1 MARPTSS
8 ASSRPARRASSSAR
22 SAAATT
28 APRRGGRSRRSS
40 ATAARSSSSSTRS
53 RSGSAP
59 HTSAL
64 PDQPLPDLPERRGIW
79 KRYLLG
85 ALVVIVACG
94 ATTVIAGI
102 HQVDRI
108 ASAIHGD
115 LPVRDLL
122 AQADPGKP
130 QTLLLVGS
138 DKRAKHARD
147 ANAGARS
154 DTMILM
160 RLDGSK
166 GAIAL
171 MSLPRDLKVRIPGHG
186 TDKLNAAYSYGG
198 PRLLLTTI
206 KQVTGLPINHVIN
219 VDFRG
224 FKDAVDQIGCVYTD
238 VDRKYFND
246 NSNPNDQYATIKI
259 FPGYQKLCGKN
270 ALDYVRYRHTDT
282 DIVRAARQQDFL
294 RQAKSQVGTGKLISK
309 QAKLLKV
316 VSKYTSSDIHG
327 RGAVISL
334 LRLGVALAGSPGV
347 EVHFPARVGASYV
360 TASATAVKKATREFL
375 HVAGSK
381 PAESR
386 PKPRARKR
394 PKKDRSRRPP
404 NLIDIPAAGRNQAL
418 LVAKDSRL
426 LRIYYPRLGVP
437 NSSFSVSSPRA
448 YRICGPH
455 GHCWASYRMVI
466 SRNPLLGEYYGL
478 QGTRWKDP
486 PIIKSPSEVKRY
498 RGRKFMI
505 FKDGDRVRL
514 VAWQTK

>member
-1 MARPTSS
+1 
-8 ASSRPARRASSSAR
+8 
-22 SAAATT
+22 
-28 APRRGGRSRRSS
+28 
-40 ATAARSSSSSTRS
+40 
-53 RSGSAP
+53 
-59 HTSAL
+59 L
-64 PDQPLPDLPERRGIW
+64 PELPERRGLW

-85 ALVVIVACG
+85 ALTVIVACST
-94 ATTVIAGI
+94 ATVVLGI

-108 ASAIHGD
+108 AAAFHGN

-122 AQADPGKP
+122 ATADPGKP
-130 QTLLLVGS
+130 QTVLLIGS
-138 DKRAKHARD
+138 DKRAKGAKDRI
-147 ANAGARS
+147 AGARS

-160 RLDGSK
+160 RLDASK
-166 GAIAL
+166 SAIAL
-171 MSLPRDLKVRIPGHG
+171 MSLPRDLKVRIPGRG

-198 PRLLLTTI
+198 ARLLLTTI
-206 KQVTGLPINHVIN
+206 KQVTGLRINHVIN

-309 QAKLLKV
+309 QEKLIKV

-327 RGAVISL
+327 RNAVISL
-334 LRLGVALAGSPGV
+334 LRLAVDLAGSPV
-347 EVHFPARVGASYV
+347 IEVHFPARVGASYV
-360 TASATAVKKATREFL
+360 TASSTAVKRATRDFL
-375 HVAGSK
+375 DVTPSK
-381 PAESR
+381 RPRGLPQPRKPRPRSR
-386 PKPRARKR
+386 P
-394 PKKDRSRRPP
+394 RSRKPQHSTS
-404 NLIDIPAAGRNQAL
+404 NLLDISGGGRQQAL
-418 LVAKDSRL
+418 TVAKDSRGL
-426 LRIYYPRLGVP
+426 KIWYPRLGVP
-437 NSSFSVSSPRA
+437 HSSFSVNSPRA

-455 GHCWASYRMVI
+455 GHCWSSYRMVI
-466 SRNPLLGEYYGL
+466 SRNALLGEYYGL

-486 PIIKSPSEVKRY
+486 PIIKSPSEIRNY

-514 VAWQTK
+514 VAWQTKGATYWVSNTLLQTISKNDMLAIARSAKSL

>member
-1 MARPTSS
+1 MIAAS
-8 ASSRPARRASSSAR
+8 AS
-22 SAAATT
+22 
-28 APRRGGRSRRSS
+28 
-40 ATAARSSSSSTRS
+40 
-53 RSGSAP
+53 
-59 HTSAL
+59 
-64 PDQPLPDLPERRGIW
+64 
-79 KRYLLG
+79 
-85 ALVVIVACG
+85 
-94 ATTVIAGI
+94 ATTVLGI

-108 ASAIHGD
+108 ASAFHGNIHVD
-115 LPVRDLL
+115 NLL

-130 QTLLLVGS
+130 QTVLLIGS
-138 DKRAKHARD
+138 DKRAKGARD
-147 ANAGARS
+147 AGGGARS

-160 RLDGSK
+160 RLDASK
-166 GAIAL
+166 NAIAL

-186 TDKLNAAYSYGG
+186 TDKLNAAFSYGG
-198 PRLLLTTI
+198 APLLLRTV
-206 KQVTGLPINHVIN
+206 KQITGLQVNHVIN

-224 FKDAVDQIGCVYTD
+224 FKEAVDQIGCVYTD

-246 NSNPNDQYATIKI
+246 NSNPNDQYATIKV

-334 LRLGVALAGSPGV
+334 LRLGVALAGSPVV
-347 EVHFPARVGASYV
+347 EIHFPARVGASYV

-381 PAESR
+381 ARPV
-386 PKPRARKR
+386 PKPRKHKR
-394 PKKDRSRRPP
+394 PTKDRSRPSTD
-404 NLIDIPAAGRNQAL
+404 LIDISPAGRQQAL
-418 LVAKDSRL
+418 IVAKDSRL
-426 LRIYYPRLGVP
+426 LKIYYPRLGVP
-437 NSSFSVSSPRA
+437 HSSFSVSSPRA

-486 PIIKSPSEVKRY
+486 PIIKSPTEIIQY
-498 RGRKFMI
+498 HGRRLMV
-505 FKDGDRVRL
+505 FKDGARVRL
-514 VAWQTK
+514 VAWQTKDATYWISNTLLQTISKSDMLAIARACRPLS

>member
-1 MARPTSS
+1 MIAAS
-8 ASSRPARRASSSAR
+8 AS
-22 SAAATT
+22 
-28 APRRGGRSRRSS
+28 
-40 ATAARSSSSSTRS
+40 
-53 RSGSAP
+53 
-59 HTSAL
+59 
-64 PDQPLPDLPERRGIW
+64 
-79 KRYLLG
+79 
-85 ALVVIVACG
+85 
-94 ATTVIAGI
+94 ATTVLGI

-108 ASAIHGD
+108 SNAFHGD
-115 LPVRDLL
+115 LHLPGLS
-122 AQADPGKP
+122 QADPGKP
-130 QTLLLVGS
+130 QTVLLIGS
-138 DKRAKHARD
+138 DKRAKGARD
-147 ANAGARS
+147 HSAGQRS

-160 RLDGSK
+160 RLDASK

-186 TDKLNAAYSYGG
+186 TDKLNAAFSYGG
-198 PRLLLTTI
+198 PPLLLTVVKRI
-206 KQVTGLPINHVIN
+206 TGLRVNHVIN

-259 FPGYQKLCGKN
+259 FPGYQKLCGKD

-309 QAKLLKV
+309 QEKLLKV

-334 LRLGVALAGSPGV
+334 LRLAVDLAGSPVV
-347 EVHFPARVGASYV
+347 EIHFPARVGASYV
-360 TASATAVKKATREFL
+360 TASATAVKKATGQFL
-375 HVAGSK
+375 NVTGPTQSGAAKRG
-381 PAESR
+381 
-386 PKPRARKR
+386 KPRSHSPRSRKR
-394 PKKDRSRRPP
+394 GRSSSGL
-404 NLIDIPAAGRNQAL
+404 NLLDISAAGRQQAL

-426 LRIYYPRLGVP
+426 LKIYYPRLGVP
-437 NSSFSVSSPRA
+437 HSSFSVSSPRA

-466 SRNPLLGEYYGL
+466 AVNPLLGEYYGL

-486 PIIKSPSEVKRY
+486 PIIKSPSEVRMY
-498 RGRKFMI
+498 HGRKLMI
-505 FKDGDRVRL
+505 FTDGARVRL
-514 VAWQTK
+514 VAWQTKGATYWISNTLLQTVSKKDMLAIAGAAKPLS

>member
-1 MARPTSS
+1 M
-8 ASSRPARRASSSAR
+8 
-22 SAAATT
+22 
-28 APRRGGRSRRSS
+28 
-40 ATAARSSSSSTRS
+40 
-53 RSGSAP
+53 
-59 HTSAL
+59 
-64 PDQPLPDLPERRGIW
+64 
-79 KRYLLG
+79 LG
-85 ALVVIVACG
+85 AAIVIVACG
-94 ATTVIAGI
+94 AATVVLGI

-108 ASAIHGD
+108 ASAFHGNI
-115 LPVRDLL
+115 PVRDIL

-130 QTLLLVGS
+130 QTILLIGS
-138 DKRAKHARD
+138 DKRAKGAKDRV
-147 ANAGARS
+147 AGSRS

-160 RLDGSK
+160 RLDASK
-166 GAIAL
+166 NAIAL

-186 TDKLNAAYSYGG
+186 TDKLNAAYAFGG

-206 KQVTGLPINHVIN
+206 KQVTGLPVNHVIN

-224 FKDAVDQIGCVYTD
+224 FREAVDQIGCVYTD

-282 DIVRAARQQDFL
+282 DIVRAARQQEFL

-309 QAKLLKV
+309 QAKLIKV

-327 RGAVISL
+327 RNAVISL
-334 LRLGVALAGSPGV
+334 LRLAVDLAGSPVV
-347 EVHFPARVGASYV
+347 EIHFPARVGKSYV
-360 TASATAVKKATREFL
+360 TASSTAVKRATREFL
-375 HVAGSK
+375 HVTASKGSRG
-381 PAESR
+381 A
-386 PKPRARKR
+386 PKPRKSKRRRSSRK
-394 PKKDRSRRPP
+394 PTT
-404 NLIDIPAAGRNQAL
+404 NLIDISGGGRQQAL
-418 LVAKDSRL
+418 TVAKDVRL
-426 LRIYYPRLGVP
+426 LKIYYPRLGVP
-437 NSSFSVSSPRA
+437 HSSFSINSPRG

-486 PIIKSPSEVKRY
+486 PIIKSPSEIRRV
-498 RGRKFMI
+498 RGRKLMI

-514 VAWQTK
+514 VAWHTRGGTYWISNTLLQTISKDDMIAIARSAKAFS

>member
-1 MARPTSS
+1 
-8 ASSRPARRASSSAR
+8 
-22 SAAATT
+22 
-28 APRRGGRSRRSS
+28 
-40 ATAARSSSSSTRS
+40 
-53 RSGSAP
+53 
-59 HTSAL
+59 
-64 PDQPLPDLPERRGIW
+64 LPDLPERRGIW
-79 KRYLLG
+79 KRYAIG
-85 ALVVIVACG
+85 AFLVILFG
-94 ATTVIAGI
+94 GTSTVVLGI

-108 ASAIHGD
+108 SKAFHGD
-115 LPVRDLL
+115 LPLGPGAL

-130 QTLLLVGS
+130 QTVLLIGS
-138 DKRAKHARD
+138 DKRAKGARD
-147 ANAGARS
+147 RVAGQRS

-160 RLDGSK
+160 RLDASK
-166 GAIAL
+166 NAIAL

-198 PRLLLTTI
+198 ARLLLTTI
-206 KQVTGLPINHVIN
+206 KQVTGLRINHVIN
-219 VDFRG
+219 VDFHG

-309 QAKLLKV
+309 QAKLIKV

-327 RGAVISL
+327 RKAVISL
-334 LRLGVALAGSPGV
+334 LRLAVDLAGSPVV
-347 EVHFPARVGASYV
+347 EIHFPARVGESYV
-360 TASATAVKKATREFL
+360 TASSTAVKRATREFL
-375 HVAGSK
+375 DVTASK
-381 PAESR
+381 A
-386 PKPRARKR
+386 PKPTVKRRKR
-394 PKKDRSRRPP
+394 RSSRKSSS
-404 NLIDIPAAGRNQAL
+404 NLVDISGSGRQQAL
-418 LVAKDSRL
+418 NVAKDVRL
-426 LRIYYPRLGVP
+426 LRIYYPRRAVP
-437 NSSFSVSSPRA
+437 RSSFSVNSPRA

-466 SRNPLLGEYYGL
+466 SRNALLGEYYGL

-486 PIIKSPSEVKRY
+486 PIIKSPSEIKRY
-498 RGRKFMI
+498 HGRRFMI

-514 VAWQTK
+514 VAWQTKDGTYWISNTLLQSISKDDMVAMARAAKPLS

>member
-1 MARPTSS
+1 
-8 ASSRPARRASSSAR
+8 
-22 SAAATT
+22 
-28 APRRGGRSRRSS
+28 
-40 ATAARSSSSSTRS
+40 
-53 RSGSAP
+53 
-59 HTSAL
+59 
-64 PDQPLPDLPERRGIW
+64 LPDLPERRGIW
-79 KRYLLG
+79 KRLLLG
-85 ALVVIVACG
+85 ALVMIVASAT
-94 ATTVIAGI
+94 ATTVLGL

-108 ASAIHGD
+108 ANAFGNGNLA
-115 LPVRDLL
+115 LPAGSL
-122 AQADPGKP
+122 AKADPGKP
-130 QTLLLVGS
+130 QTVLLIGS
-138 DKRAKHARD
+138 DKRAKGARD
-147 ANAGARS
+147 AGAGQRS

-160 RLDGSK
+160 RLDASK
-166 GAIAL
+166 NAIAL

-186 TDKLNAAYSYGG
+186 TDKLNAAFSYGG
-198 PRLLLTTI
+198 APLLLRTV
-206 KQVTGLPINHVIN
+206 KQVTGLQVNHVIN

-224 FKDAVDQIGCVYTD
+224 FKEAVDEIGCVYTD

-246 NSNPNDQYATIKI
+246 NSNPADQYATIKV

-334 LRLGVALAGSPGV
+334 LRLGVALAGSPVV
-347 EVHFPARVGASYV
+347 EIHFPARVGASYV
-360 TASATAVKKATREFL
+360 TASATAVKTATREFL
-375 HVAGSK
+375 EVAGSK
-381 PAESR
+381 ASESTPR
-386 PKPRARKR
+386 PRARKR
-394 PKKDRSRRPP
+394 VEKDRSRPSSD
-404 NLIDIPAAGRNQAL
+404 LIDISAAGRQQAL

-437 NSSFSVSSPRA
+437 HSSFSVSSPRA

-466 SRNPLLGEYYGL
+466 ARNPLLGEYYGL

-486 PIIKSPSEVKRY
+486 PIIKSPSEIIEY
-498 RGRKFMI
+498 HGRRMMV
-505 FKDGDRVRL
+505 FKDGPRVRL
-514 VAWQTK
+514 VAWQTKDATYWISNTLLQTLSKSEMLAIARACRPLS